1 MSVKINNELIETM
14 LYFWQASSEGEKVGE
29 DFIRGIAGR
38 EEMEMIY
45 DENFSAEDVRKVLS
59 AISNR
64 ERLNEDTSKEA
75 KKFWNNNMWMME
87 DMGVVNMMVEPVKH
101 LNLDDMESDKTL
113 IFIPGHV
120 DEYYVKG
127 DTILINFFKIMVDIF
142 GGTGDV
148 TMGGEPFED
157 HIRKIVSE
165 N

>member
-29 DFIRGIAGR
+29 DFIRGIAER
-38 EEMEMIY
+38 PEMQMIY
-45 DENFSAEDVRKVLS
+45 SENFDEEEVRKVLS

-64 ERLNEDTSKEA
+64 EKLNDASPEG

-87 DMGVVNMMVEPVKH
+87 DLGVVDMMVQPVKH
-101 LNLDDMESDKTL
+101 LNLDDMDSDKTL

-127 DTILINFFKIMVDIF
+127 DTILVNFFKIMVDIF

-148 TMGGEPFED
+148 TMDGEPFED
-157 HIRKIVSE
+157 HIRKIIKE

>member
-1 MSVKINNELIETM
+1 MGVKINNEVIETM

-29 DFIRGIAGR
+29 DFIRGIANR
-38 EEMEMIY
+38 PEMQMIY
-45 DENFSAEDVRKVLS
+45 SDDFGEEEVRKVLS

-64 ERLNEDTSKEA
+64 ERLNDVSKEA

-87 DMGVVNMMVEPVKH
+87 DLGLVEMMIDPVKH
-101 LNLDDMESDKTL
+101 LNLDDMDSDKTL

-127 DTILINFFKIMVDIF
+127 NTILINFFKIMVDIF
-142 GGTGDV
+142 GGTGEV
-148 TMGGEPFED
+148 TMDKEPFED
-157 HIRKIVSE
+157 HIRKIVKE

>member
-14 LYFWQASSEGEKVGE
+14 LYFWQATSEGEKVGE
-29 DFIRGIAGR
+29 DFIRGIANR
-38 EEMEMIY
+38 PELKMIY
-45 DENFSAEDVRKVLS
+45 DENFNEEDVRKVLS

-64 ERLNEDTSKEA
+64 ERLNDVSKQA

-87 DMGVVNMMVEPVKH
+87 DLGVVDMMVSPVKH
-101 LNLDDMESDKTL
+101 LNLDDMDREKTL

-142 GGTGDV
+142 GGTNEV
-148 TMGGEPFED
+148 TMDGEPFEE
-157 HIRKIVSE
+157 HIRKIVNE